1 VEKQKSELMAKSKKI
16 AELQTQIKRDESVL
30 KKSASENIQLKLAA
44 KRSQTN
50 SSASPATQNPGAKKS
65 GTDTEMI
72 KKSLMGF

>member
-50 SSASPATQNPGAKKS
+50 SSASPAT
-65 GTDTEMI
+65 
-72 KKSLMGF
+72 